1 MQNSSVSLLTAM
13 LTGIIVFMLG
23 LAWARVR
30 GARKALT
37 TIKQGVPA
45 ARKLFWVSIGG
56 VLKVGFWAALL
67 LFVLVAWQMRDIRAA
82 DERQPSPSPSVRH
95 ADRSAR

>member
-13 LTGIIVFMLG
+13 LTGIVVFLLG
-23 LAWARVR
+23 LAWARVK

-45 ARKLFWVSIGG
+45 ARKLFWLSIGG

-67 LFVLVAWQMRDIRAA
+67 LFVLVAWQMHDIRTA
-82 DERQPSPSPSVRH
+82 DQQQQSPSSPSS
-95 ADRSAR
+95 SARHR